1 MRGSHLNKVFE
12 AEEEDL
18 IIFAAAA
25 YFFTFTFCA
34 ICLIV
39 SAALKIGMCEPHLV
53 SSFVESVEAS
63 VRQVRI

>member
-18 IIFAAAA
+18 VIFAAVADC
-25 YFFTFTFCA
+25 FTFTFRA

-39 SAALKIGMCEPHLV
+39 SAALKIGMCEPYLV
-53 SSFVESVEAS
+53 LSSIVKWYV
-63 VRQVRI
+63 